1 MSFTRYGFFLLL
13 AALALIP
20 GLALAGDGPYN
31 YISAAELE
39 ARLTAN
45 QPVNIVDIQVEE
57 EFAQHH
63 IKGATPTYA
72 YPVKSDTDR
81 AKLDAAVEQL
91 KGNGDPVV
99 VVCPRGAGGAKRT
112 YDYLQQQGIAA
123 ERLLIL
129 EKGQEG
135 WACAPLT
142 ESR

>member
-13 AALALIP
+13 ATLALIP

-91 KGNGDPVV
+91 KGNADPVV